1 MNPRYG
7 ATICASLG
15 VTLLAAC
22 ASAPPRPPAPLEPD
36 ATAITIQVNLRLPV
50 QEWLKSADV
59 MATIVYFVKAC
70 PPPSPPCEEKLIPSN
85 HESQGRVY
93 LLNAEPGEYWPV
105 AAAYQT
111 AVFYGIGAAHA
122 VNIAYLPD
130 AAAREAAVQVL
141 PGRIADAGR
150 YRVRAVEEVC
160 PDTADPGQLRHA
172 ERMEPGVRKCG
183 IVASLIDSFRRSLSD
198 IGSRPVY
205 GNKAFPHH
213 TGANHFRG
221 VSHETLCARSDA
233 KVIEEARREL
243 EAAGWSFDARP

>member
-7 ATICASLG
+7 ATICMSLG

-22 ASAPPRPPAPLEPD
+22 ASAPPRLPAPLGPD
-36 ATAITIQVNLRLPV
+36 AAAITIQIHLRLPI

-59 MATIVYFVKAC
+59 TATTVFFVKVC
-70 PPPSPPCEEKLIPSN
+70 PPSGLPCVEKLIPSN

-93 LLNAEPGEYWPV
+93 LVNAEPGEYRPV

-111 AVFYGIGAAHA
+111 AVFYGIGAAHV

-141 PGRIADAGR
+141 PGRIADAGH
-150 YRVRAVEEVC
+150 YRVHAVEEVC

-172 ERMEPGVRKCG
+172 ELMEPGVRKCG
-183 IVASLIDSFRRSLSD
+183 IVASLVDSIRRSLSD

-213 TGANHFRG
+213 AGANHFRG
-221 VSHETLCARSDA
+221 VRHETLRAGSDA
-233 KVIEEARREL
+233 LVIEEARREL
-243 EAAGWSFDARP
+243 EAAGWSFDVRP